1 MNFWAV
7 FKVAARALARNKMR
21 SALTTLGIIIGVS
34 AVIALVSIGQGA
46 QHMVQNQISSFGSN
60 LLFVMPGNV
69 VQNGAN
75 ITTAGGNS
83 LTIEDV
89 IAIERELHG
98 IAGASPVLNASR
110 QGVYGNQN
118 WNLRIQ
124 GTNEKFTRIRT
135 WPTSRGAFFTDADV
149 QSAARVIVLGN
160 TVAEKLFPG
169 EDPVGKAMRVGNL
182 QFTVVGVL
190 AEKGSGFTGDQ
201 DDIAVVPY
209 TTVQK
214 KLMQQRSIFSIGQA
228 MVSARSERG
237 AALAET
243 QIAELL
249 RQRHRIPE
257 GEADD
262 FRIQNM
268 SDVAAASGQVLR
280 IMTLLLAGIAGISLM
295 VGGIGIM
302 NIMLVSV
309 TERTREIGIRM
320 AVGARPSYIRLQFLT
335 ESVVLSL
342 AGGIMGMLIGGSA
355 AAAFAWYF
363 EWPTLVSKLAVT
375 LAFTFST
382 AIGVF
387 FGYYPAHKAA
397 ALDPIEAL
405 RYE

>member
-46 QHMVQNQISSFGSN
+46 QFMVQNQINSFGSN
-60 LLFVMPGNV
+60 LLFVMPNN
-69 VQNGAN
+69 QFQAGAN
-75 ITTAGGNS
+75 VATGGGNS
-83 LTIEDV
+83 LTVEDV
-89 IAIERELHG
+89 QAMANELPG
-98 IAGASPVLNASR
+98 IAGASPMVNANT

-118 WNLRIQ
+118 WLLRIQ
-124 GTNEKFTRIRT
+124 GTNEKFTRIRS
-135 WPTSRGAFFTDADV
+135 WPTKQGSFFTDADV
-149 QSAARVIVLGN
+149 LSSARVIVLGK
-160 TVAEKLFPG
+160 TVADKLFPG
-169 EDPVGKAMRVGNL
+169 EDPVGKTMRVGKL
-182 QFTVVGVL
+182 QFKVIGVL
-190 AEKGSGFTGDQ
+190 AGKGSTFGNDQ

-214 KLMQQRSIFSIGQA
+214 KLQPRTTLSINQA
-228 MVSARSERG
+228 MVSATSERG

-243 QIAELL
+243 QIGELL
-249 RQRHRIPE
+249 RQRHRISE
-257 GEADD
+257 GEPDD

-280 IMTLLLAGIAGISLM
+280 IMTVLLASIAGISLM

-342 AGGIMGMLIGGSA
+342 TGGIAGMLIGGSA

-363 EWPTLVSKLAVT
+363 EWPSLVSTLAVAI
-375 LAFTFST
+375 AFSFST

>member
-21 SALTTLGIIIGVS
+21 SALTTLGIIIGTS
-34 AVIALVSIGQGA
+34 AVIALVSVGQGA
-46 QHMVQNQISSFGSN
+46 QFMVQNQISSFGSN
-60 LLFVMPGNV
+60 LLFVMPGNA
-69 VQNGAN
+69 VQGGAN
-75 ITTAGGNS
+75 ITTGGANS
-83 LTIEDV
+83 LTVEDV
-89 IAIERELHG
+89 QAMEGELPG
-98 IAGASPVLNASR
+98 IAGASPMLQASR

-124 GTNEKFTRIRT
+124 GTNEKFTRIRSWAT
-135 WPTSRGAFFTDADV
+135 ARGSFFTDADV
-149 QSAARVIVLGN
+149 LSSARVIVLGK
-160 TVAEKLFPG
+160 TVADKLFPG
-169 EDPVGKAMRVGNL
+169 EDPVGKTMRVGNL
-182 QFTVVGVL
+182 QFKVVGVL
-190 AEKGSGFTGDQ
+190 VAKGSTFGNDQ
-201 DDIAVVPY
+201 DDIAVIPY

-214 KLMQQRSIFSIGQA
+214 KLMQQRAILSIGQA
-228 MVSARSERG
+228 MVSATSERG

-257 GEADD
+257 GEPDD

-268 SDVAAASGQVLR
+268 SDVAAASGQVLQ
-280 IMTLLLAGIAGISLM
+280 IMTILLASIAGISLM

-342 AGGIMGMLIGGSA
+342 TGGIAGMLIGGSA

-363 EWPTLVSKLAVT
+363 EWPSLVSTLAVT
-375 LAFTFST
+375 IAFSFST

>member
-1 MNFWAV
+1 MNLWAV

-46 QHMVQNQISSFGSN
+46 QFMVQSQINGFGSN

-69 VQNGAN
+69 VQAGAN
-75 ITTAGGNS
+75 ITTAGANS

-89 IAIERELHG
+89 VAIERELPG
-98 IAGASPVLNASR
+98 IAGASPMLNAQG
-110 QGVYGNQN
+110 QGVYGNRN

-124 GTNEKFTRIRT
+124 GANEQFTRIRT
-135 WPTSRGAFFTDADV
+135 WPTVRGAFFTDADV
-149 QSAARVIVLGN
+149 QTAARVIVLGN

-169 EDPVGKAMRVGNL
+169 EDPVGKPMRVRNL

-190 AEKGSGFTGDQ
+190 AEKGSTFGNDQ

-214 KLMQQRSIFSIGQA
+214 KLLQRAFFSIGQA
-228 MVSARSERG
+228 MVSATSERG

-257 GEADD
+257 GEPDD

-320 AVGARPSYIRLQFLT
+320 AVGARPSHIRLQFLT

-342 AGGIMGMLIGGSA
+342 AGGFAGMLIGGGA

-363 EWPTLVSKLAVT
+363 EWPTLVSTLAVT
-375 LAFTFST
+375 LAFSFST
-382 AIGVF
+382 AIGIF

>member
-34 AVIALVSIGQGA
+34 AVIALVSIGEGA
-46 QHMVQNQISSFGSN
+46 QTMIQGTINSFGSN
-60 LLFVMPGNV
+60 LLFIAPQNV
-69 VQNGAN
+69 TQGGAN
-75 ITTAGGNS
+75 VTTGGGNS
-83 LTIEDV
+83 LTVEDV
-89 IAIERELHG
+89 IAIETELPG
-98 IAGASPVLNASR
+98 IAAASPMLNAGR
-110 QGVYGNQN
+110 QGIYGNQN

-124 GTNEKFTRIRT
+124 GTNEKFTRIRQWKT
-135 WPTSRGAFFTDADV
+135 DRGSFFTDADV
-149 QSAARVIVLGN
+149 RSAARVIVLGN

-169 EDPVGKAMRVGNL
+169 EDPVGKSMRVGNL
-182 QFTVVGVL
+182 QFRVVGVL
-190 AEKGSGFTGDQ
+190 AKKGSTFGNDQ
-201 DDIAVVPY
+201 DDVAVVPY

-214 KLMQQRSIFSIGQA
+214 KLLQRTILSIQQA
-228 MVSARSERG
+228 MVSASSEK
-237 AALAET
+237 ATSLAVA
-243 QIAELL
+243 QITELL
-249 RQRHRIPE
+249 RQRHRIAEDQP
-257 GEADD
+257 DD

-268 SDVAAASGQVLR
+268 SDVAAASGNVLQ
-280 IMTLLLAGIAGISLM
+280 IMTMLLAGIAGISLL
-295 VGGIGIM
+295 VGGVGIM

-342 AGGIMGMLIGGSA
+342 AGGIVGMIIGGVA
-355 AAAFAWYF
+355 AAIAAWYL
-363 EWPTLVSKLAVT
+363 EWPTLVSTLAVT
-375 LAFTFST
+375 IAFSFST
-382 AIGVF
+382 AIGIF

>member
-21 SALTTLGIIIGVS
+21 SLLTTLGIIIGVS

-46 QHMVQNQISSFGSN
+46 QFMVQNQINSFGSN
-60 LLFVMPGNV
+60 LLFVMPNNQ
-69 VQNGAN
+69 VQSGAN
-75 ITTAGGNS
+75 IATGGGNS
-83 LTIEDV
+83 LTVEDV
-89 IAIERELHG
+89 LAIANELPG
-98 IAGASPVLNASR
+98 IAGASPMVNSTT

-118 WNLRIQ
+118 WLMRIQ
-124 GTNEKFTRIRT
+124 GTNEKFTRIRS
-135 WPTSRGAFFTDADV
+135 WPTKQGSFFTDADV
-149 QSAARVIVLGN
+149 LSSARVIVLGK
-160 TVAEKLFPG
+160 TVADKLFPG
-169 EDPVGKAMRVGNL
+169 EDPVGKTMRVGKL
-182 QFTVVGVL
+182 QFKVVGVL
-190 AEKGSGFTGDQ
+190 AGKGSTFGNDQ

-214 KLMQQRSIFSIGQA
+214 KLQQRTILSIGQA
-228 MVSARSERG
+228 MVSATSERG
-237 AALAET
+237 ASLAET

-280 IMTLLLAGIAGISLM
+280 IMTALLAGIAGISLM

-342 AGGIMGMLIGGSA
+342 TGGIAGMLIGGLA

-363 EWPTLVSKLAVT
+363 EWPSLVSTLAVSI
-375 LAFTFST
+375 AFSFST

>member
-46 QHMVQNQISSFGSN
+46 QFMVQNQINSFGSN
-60 LLFVMPGNV
+60 LLFVMPNNQ
-69 VQNGAN
+69 VQGGAN
-75 ITTAGGNS
+75 IATGGGNS
-83 LTIEDV
+83 LTVEDV
-89 IAIERELHG
+89 QAIANELPG
-98 IAGASPVLNASR
+98 IAGASPMVNANT

-118 WNLRIQ
+118 WLLRIQ
-124 GTNEKFTRIRT
+124 GTNEKFTRIRS
-135 WPTSRGAFFTDADV
+135 WPTKQGSFFTDADV
-149 QSAARVIVLGN
+149 LASARVIVLGK
-160 TVAEKLFPG
+160 TVADKLFPG
-169 EDPVGKAMRVGNL
+169 EDPVGKTMRVGKL
-182 QFTVVGVL
+182 QFKVVGVL
-190 AEKGSGFTGDQ
+190 AGKGSTFGNDQ

-209 TTVQK
+209 STVQK
-214 KLMQQRSIFSIGQA
+214 KLQQRTILSIGQA
-228 MVSARSERG
+228 MVSATSERG
-237 AALAET
+237 ASLAET

-257 GEADD
+257 GEVDD

-268 SDVAAASGQVLR
+268 SDVAAASGQVLG
-280 IMTLLLAGIAGISLM
+280 IMTLLLASIAGISLM

-342 AGGIMGMLIGGSA
+342 TGGIAGMLIGGSA
-355 AAAFAWYF
+355 ASAFAWYF
-363 EWPTLVSKLAVT
+363 DWPGLVSTLAVT
-375 LAFTFST
+375 IAFSFST

>member
-46 QHMVQNQISSFGSN
+46 QFMVQNQINSFGSN
-60 LLFVMPGNV
+60 LLFVMPNN
-69 VQNGAN
+69 QIQAGAN
-75 ITTAGGNS
+75 IATGGGNS
-83 LTIEDV
+83 LTVEDV
-89 IAIERELHG
+89 QAIANELPG
-98 IAGASPVLNASR
+98 IAGASPMVNSTT

-118 WNLRIQ
+118 WLLRIQ
-124 GTNEKFTRIRT
+124 GTNEKFTRIRS
-135 WPTSRGAFFTDADV
+135 WPTKQGSFFTDADV
-149 QSAARVIVLGN
+149 LSSARVIVLGK
-160 TVAEKLFPG
+160 TVADKLFPG
-169 EDPVGKAMRVGNL
+169 EDPVGKTMRVGKL
-182 QFTVVGVL
+182 QFKVIGVL
-190 AEKGSGFTGDQ
+190 AGKGSTFGNDQ

-214 KLMQQRSIFSIGQA
+214 KLMQRTILSIGQA
-228 MVSARSERG
+228 MVSATSERG

-257 GEADD
+257 NEPDD

-280 IMTLLLAGIAGISLM
+280 IMTLLLASIAGISLM

-309 TERTREIGIRM
+309 TERTREIGILM

-342 AGGIMGMLIGGSA
+342 TGGIAGMLIGGSA
-355 AAAFAWYF
+355 AAAFGWYF
-363 EWPTLVSKLAVT
+363 EWPSLVSTLAVAI
-375 LAFTFST
+375 AFSFST

>member
-46 QHMVQNQISSFGSN
+46 QFMVQNQINSFGSN
-60 LLFVMPGNV
+60 LLFVMPNNQ
-69 VQNGAN
+69 VQGGAN
-75 ITTAGGNS
+75 IATGGGNS
-83 LTIEDV
+83 LTVEDV
-89 IAIERELHG
+89 QAMANELPG
-98 IAGASPVLNASR
+98 IAGASPMVNANT

-118 WNLRIQ
+118 WLLRIQ
-124 GTNEKFTRIRT
+124 GTNEKFTRIRS
-135 WPTSRGAFFTDADV
+135 WPTKQGSFFTDADV
-149 QSAARVIVLGN
+149 LSSARVIVLGK
-160 TVAEKLFPG
+160 TVADKLFPG
-169 EDPVGKAMRVGNL
+169 EDPVGKTMRVGKL
-182 QFTVVGVL
+182 QFKVIGVL
-190 AEKGSGFTGDQ
+190 AGKGSTFGNDQ

-214 KLMQQRSIFSIGQA
+214 KLQQRTILSIGQA
-228 MVSARSERG
+228 MVSATSERG
-237 AALAET
+237 ASLAET

-257 GEADD
+257 GEPDD

-280 IMTLLLAGIAGISLM
+280 IMTLLLASIAGISLM

-342 AGGIMGMLIGGSA
+342 TGGIAGMLIGGSA

-363 EWPTLVSKLAVT
+363 EWPSLVSTLAVAI
-375 LAFTFST
+375 AFSFST

>member
-46 QHMVQNQISSFGSN
+46 QFMVQNQINSFGSN
-60 LLFVMPGNV
+60 LLFVMPNNQ
-69 VQNGAN
+69 VQAGAN
-75 ITTAGGNS
+75 IATGGGNS
-83 LTIEDV
+83 LTVEDV
-89 IAIERELHG
+89 QAMANELPG
-98 IAGASPVLNASR
+98 IAGASPMVNANT

-118 WNLRIQ
+118 WFLRIQ
-124 GTNEKFTRIRT
+124 GTNEKFTRIRS
-135 WPTSRGAFFTDADV
+135 WPTVRGSFFTDADV
-149 QSAARVIVLGN
+149 FSSARVIVLGK
-160 TVAEKLFPG
+160 TVADKLFPG
-169 EDPVGKAMRVGNL
+169 EDPVGKTMRVGKL
-182 QFTVVGVL
+182 QFKVLGVL
-190 AEKGSGFTGDQ
+190 KGKGSTFGNDQ

-214 KLMQQRSIFSIGQA
+214 KLQQRTILSIGQA
-228 MVSARSERG
+228 MVSASSERG

-257 GEADD
+257 DEADD

-280 IMTLLLAGIAGISLM
+280 IMTLLLASIAGISLM

-342 AGGIMGMLIGGSA
+342 TGGIAGMLIGGSA

-363 EWPTLVSKLAVT
+363 EWPSLVSTLAVT
-375 LAFTFST
+375 IAFSFST